1 MLPSAKE
8 DKWLWSRSRGSKTG
22 EKQWNLCHSVLIYH
36 PSLPPFLLPS
46 SRFKPC
52 TFTHLLNIFRL
63 CAVQSLQ
70 PLQMFSFKL
79 NSTFICIM
87 FNTMRFILFYWF
99 FFPRYI
105 LQYENLLRRVDCRVT
120 VPYWDWSIVSM
131 TPWHTDKTRVWYSG
145 PSGLGGNGIT
155 PSRCVQDGV
164 FGQDSWTKTNGG
176 CITRD
181 FNG

>member
-1 MLPSAKE
+1 MLPPTKK
-8 DKWLWSRSRGSKTG
+8 DKGLWSRSRGSKTG
-22 EKQWNLCHSVLIYH
+22 KSNGIWATLFWYII
-36 PSLPPFLLPS
+36 LPLHPFLLPS
-46 SRFKPC
+46 SRFKPY
-52 TFTHLLNIFRL
+52 TFTHSLNIFRL
-63 CAVQSLQ
+63 CAGQSLQ

>member
-1 MLPSAKE
+1 ME
-8 DKWLWSRSRGSKTG
+8 DKGLWSKSRGSKTG
-22 EKQWNLCHSVLIYH
+22 EKQWNLSHSVLIYH
-36 PSLPPFLLPS
+36 LPPPLPLPFTFLS
-46 SRFKPC
+46 
-52 TFTHLLNIFRL
+52 FRT
-63 CAVQSLQ
+63 ALQ
-70 PLQMFSFKL
+70 PLQKFSFKL
-79 NSTFICIM
+79 NSTFTCIM
-87 FNTMRFILFYWF
+87 FNTIRFIWF